1 MYLENH
7 HYKLMI
13 EQREWEGG
21 PTVYNADEKRQL
33 RQLKKE
39 FLDRMAVSK
48 NERKRMEE
56 SMMDIRKGIA
66 ILMKSLN
73 DMSKKRGKMARLR
86 QELERTMSKFG
97 IDRPVYHGGALEG
110 GKIKIKSKN
119 TGSRK

>member
-39 FLDRMAVSK
+39 FLDRMAVSNK
-48 NERKRMEE
+48 TKGKGWKR
-56 SMMDIRKGIA
+56 A
-66 ILMKSLN
+66 
-73 DMSKKRGKMARLR
+73 
-86 QELERTMSKFG
+86 
-97 IDRPVYHGGALEG
+97 
-110 GKIKIKSKN
+110 
-119 TGSRK
+119 